1 MKLKSSMDTHM
12 TKSILLVTIFVWHYL
27 DIKIR
32 SNALN
37 YIWIKEMSYV
47 IFVTTTYYSSAYT
60 VWNALLSHREFFSQ
74 GGSVLSLVCN
84 RNTDVVANLNR
95 ITTSY
100 LWLLFTITAA
110 INWLNT
116 SMSSHCCEGNKTCID
131 GVSHVYKQ
139 NYIVHICKRNT

>member
-1 MKLKSSMDTHM
+1 MGTDM
-12 TKSILLVTIFVWHYL
+12 TKKIFYLTIFVWHYL

-60 VWNALLSHREFFSQ
+60 VRNALLSHREFFSQ

-84 RNTDVVANLNR
+84 RNTDVVSNLNR

-100 LWLLFTITAA
+100 LWLLFTITEA

-116 SMSSHCCEGNKTCID
+116 PMSSHFCKVNKNLNR
-131 GVSHVYKQ
+131 SSFSYW
-139 NYIVHICKRNT
+139 